1 MSQRKYIEQIPSA
14 FLWGSQKWGYKNGA
28 KILLLS
34 FNVLTNIFSV
44 LKTLSNCWLHESSFN
59 NLDGFVITS
68 ALPECAFKNE
78 FFKPQWK
85 NELQLN
91 QGKLMSKDIFT
102 NFSIFAKN
110 ETSFDELSDD
120 KRHEIRKIYS
130 DFHRFGTC
138 NVIRYNVPVQNID
151 HLLSIIM
158 FPIIPTQN

>member
-1 MSQRKYIEQIPSA
+1 
-14 FLWGSQKWGYKNGA
+14 
-28 KILLLS
+28 
-34 FNVLTNIFSV
+34 
-44 LKTLSNCWLHESSFN
+44 
-59 NLDGFVITS
+59 
-68 ALPECAFKNE
+68 
-78 FFKPQWK
+78 
-85 NELQLN
+85 
-91 QGKLMSKDIFT
+91 MSKDIFT